1 MSVFKRL
8 LCVLLTLVILVNIP
22 GTVPKAEA
30 VAAVDDAAIL
40 SLALLFTTW
49 AGVTFASSSDAV
61 AVMNQYLGA
70 KPTVRASLTGV
81 ITKGLLVEGTKLLLT
96 HDVKAAYEGFVS
108 GIFDFYRTYA
118 DSLSGVVEDGL
129 TAGASFSIP
138 YFSAS
143 LSDLYNLG
151 PSLCVYPVTSTF
163 YGSISATVNGAL
175 KTSACSFKND
185 SSVLSFGGL
194 NRSINLTSNA
204 TSYGSC
210 IAYDEVSKYASLYFC
225 YFNGSTQLYELAQY
239 CTSASIS
246 VKTAN
251 PTNTYDFE
259 RSATVD
265 GSQALSELGS
275 ISDDDTRSI
284 DIGAV
289 PGVVS
294 SGLAGA
300 TTAPGL
306 TPEEWVEILRKAV
319 GGTISVPIPTTP
331 PTEVTEATEPSETTP
346 TIVTPDILEG
356 MFGGLKGWL
365 ESILAAILAAIQAIP
380 EKIDAFQE
388 SLTTWWSNTIADI
401 KSWID
406 IKFQSIADWWTTF
419 WADTIST
426 VKALGLTITEFFT
439 VTFPAWIT
447 DVKAWALAL
456 PKTITDAIVVALAA
470 AFVPAAGYWDA
481 KIAAC
486 MAAFPLF
493 NSIITTGRGLGGF
506 FSGLGSRPP
515 VIYIDLGNSASW
527 AIGGTQKFLDLTW
540 YAQYKPTVDTILS
553 GFLWLLFAWRFF
565 LRLPGLLRGEGGT
578 IDRLGTYFDSKNT
591 KDGK

>member
-1 MSVFKRL
+1 MSVLKRL

-30 VAAVDDAAIL
+30 VTPGVVAGTVAIGATAVVAAMLSGLGVKPGSDASAWDNLVSQVENHLTGLGYIVDGAIKVASFKPTDDPEKLKAAIAQDIVGLTAQWL
-40 SLALLFTTW
+40 SDEDIVQRNPSIAVVENSFTYGGITFNITSSAPVSAFPFQAKANTSYRPYW
-49 AGVTFASSSDAV
+49 LHIAFYSTDEIKVDRSTVSLCGIRNGFYIYVCGETLGRSDSSYGLPILNQGNDYYATSIAAFLGSAGGVVTKSDLDVSSVPANFTDIPAAYPSWVSSGVADAGVT
-61 AVMNQYLGA
+61 YL
-70 KPTVRASLTGV
+70 P
-81 ITKGLLVEGTKLLLT
+81 
-96 HDVKAAYEGFVS
+96 
-108 GIFDFYRTYA
+108 
-118 DSLSGVVEDGL
+118 
-129 TAGASFSIP
+129 
-138 YFSAS
+138 
-143 LSDLYNLG
+143 
-151 PSLCVYPVTSTF
+151 
-163 YGSISATVNGAL
+163 
-175 KTSACSFKND
+175 
-185 SSVLSFGGL
+185 
-194 NRSINLTSNA
+194 
-204 TSYGSC
+204 
-210 IAYDEVSKYASLYFC
+210 
-225 YFNGSTQLYELAQY
+225 
-239 CTSASIS
+239 IS
-246 VKTAN
+246 VT
-251 PTNTYDFE
+251 
-259 RSATVD
+259 
-265 GSQALSELGS
+265 L
-275 ISDDDTRSI
+275 
-284 DIGAV
+284 
-289 PGVVS
+289 PG
-294 SGLAGA
+294 
-300 TTAPGL
+300 
-306 TPEEWVEILRKAV
+306 
-319 GGTISVPIPTTP
+319 SVPIPTTP
-331 PTEVTEATEPSETTP
+331 PTEATEATEPSETAP

-406 IKFQSIADWWTTF
+406 IKIQSIADWWTTF
-419 WADTIST
+419 WADTIAT

-456 PKTITDAIVVALAA
+456 PKTITDAIAVALAA

-493 NSIITTGRGLGGF
+493 NSIITTGHGLGGF

>member
-1 MSVFKRL
+1 MTKSDLDVSSVPANF
-8 LCVLLTLVILVNIP
+8 TDIP
-22 GTVPKAEA
+22 
-30 VAAVDDAAIL
+30 
-40 SLALLFTTW
+40 
-49 AGVTFASSSDAV
+49 
-61 AVMNQYLGA
+61 
-70 KPTVRASLTGV
+70 
-81 ITKGLLVEGTKLLLT
+81 
-96 HDVKAAYEGFVS
+96 AAY
-108 GIFDFYRTYA
+108 
-118 DSLSGVVEDGL
+118 
-129 TAGASFSIP
+129 
-138 YFSAS
+138 
-143 LSDLYNLG
+143 
-151 PSLCVYPVTSTF
+151 PSW
-163 YGSISATVNGAL
+163 
-175 KTSACSFKND
+175 
-185 SSVLSFGGL
+185 
-194 NRSINLTSNA
+194 
-204 TSYGSC
+204 
-210 IAYDEVSKYASLYFC
+210 
-225 YFNGSTQLYELAQY
+225 
-239 CTSASIS
+239 
-246 VKTAN
+246 
-251 PTNTYDFE
+251 
-259 RSATVD
+259 
-265 GSQALSELGS
+265 
-275 ISDDDTRSI
+275 
-284 DIGAV
+284 
-289 PGVVS
+289 VS
-294 SGLAGA
+294 SGVADAGVIYLPISV
-300 TTAPGL
+300 TLPG
-306 TPEEWVEILRKAV
+306 
-319 GGTISVPIPTTP
+319 SVPIPTTP
-331 PTEVTEATEPSETTP
+331 PTEATEATEPSETTP

-406 IKFQSIADWWTTF
+406 IKIQSIADWWTTF
-419 WADTIST
+419 WADTIAT

-456 PKTITDAIVVALAA
+456 PKTITDAIAVALAA

-486 MAAFPLF
+486 VAAFPLF

>member
-1 MSVFKRL
+1 MSVLKRL

-30 VAAVDDAAIL
+30 VTPGVVAGTVAIGATAVVAAMLSGLGVKPGSDASAWDNLVSQVENHLTGLGYIVDGAIKVASFKPTDDPEKLKAAIAQDIVGLTAQWL
-40 SLALLFTTW
+40 SDEDIVQRNPSIAVVENSFTYGGITFNITSSAPVSAFPFQALAKSSRPYWRQIAFYSTDEIKVDRSTVSLRGIRNGFYIYVCGETLGTSKTSYGLPILNQGNDYYATSIAAFLGSAGGVVTKSDLDVSSVPANFTDIPAAYPSW
-49 AGVTFASSSDAV
+49 VSSGVADAGVT
-61 AVMNQYLGA
+61 YL
-70 KPTVRASLTGV
+70 P
-81 ITKGLLVEGTKLLLT
+81 
-96 HDVKAAYEGFVS
+96 
-108 GIFDFYRTYA
+108 
-118 DSLSGVVEDGL
+118 
-129 TAGASFSIP
+129 
-138 YFSAS
+138 
-143 LSDLYNLG
+143 
-151 PSLCVYPVTSTF
+151 
-163 YGSISATVNGAL
+163 
-175 KTSACSFKND
+175 
-185 SSVLSFGGL
+185 
-194 NRSINLTSNA
+194 
-204 TSYGSC
+204 
-210 IAYDEVSKYASLYFC
+210 
-225 YFNGSTQLYELAQY
+225 
-239 CTSASIS
+239 IS
-246 VKTAN
+246 VT
-251 PTNTYDFE
+251 
-259 RSATVD
+259 
-265 GSQALSELGS
+265 L
-275 ISDDDTRSI
+275 
-284 DIGAV
+284 
-289 PGVVS
+289 PG
-294 SGLAGA
+294 
-300 TTAPGL
+300 
-306 TPEEWVEILRKAV
+306 
-319 GGTISVPIPTTP
+319 SVPIPTTP
-331 PTEVTEATEPSETTP
+331 PTEATEATEPSETAP

-406 IKFQSIADWWTTF
+406 IKIQSIADWWTTF
-419 WADTIST
+419 WADTIAT

-456 PKTITDAIVVALAA
+456 PKTITDAIAVALAA

-493 NSIITTGRGLGGF
+493 NSIITTGHGLGGF

-515 VIYIDLGNSASW
+515 VIYIDLGNSASL

>member
-30 VAAVDDAAIL
+30 VAPGVVAGTVAIGATAVVAAMLSGLGIKPGSDSSAWDNLVSQVENHLTGLGYIVDGAIKVASFKPTDDPEKLKAAIAQDIVGLTAQWL
-40 SLALLFTTW
+40 SDEDIVQRNPSIAVVENSFTYGGITFNITSSAPVSAFPFQVLANSSRPYWLHIAFYSTDEIKVDRSTVSLRGIRNGFYIYDCGETLGTSKTSYGLPILKKGNDNYATSIAAFLGSAGGVVTKSDLDVSSVPANFTDIPAAYPSW
-49 AGVTFASSSDAV
+49 VSSGVADAGVT
-61 AVMNQYLGA
+61 YL
-70 KPTVRASLTGV
+70 P
-81 ITKGLLVEGTKLLLT
+81 
-96 HDVKAAYEGFVS
+96 
-108 GIFDFYRTYA
+108 
-118 DSLSGVVEDGL
+118 
-129 TAGASFSIP
+129 
-138 YFSAS
+138 
-143 LSDLYNLG
+143 
-151 PSLCVYPVTSTF
+151 
-163 YGSISATVNGAL
+163 
-175 KTSACSFKND
+175 
-185 SSVLSFGGL
+185 
-194 NRSINLTSNA
+194 
-204 TSYGSC
+204 
-210 IAYDEVSKYASLYFC
+210 
-225 YFNGSTQLYELAQY
+225 
-239 CTSASIS
+239 IS
-246 VKTAN
+246 VT
-251 PTNTYDFE
+251 
-259 RSATVD
+259 
-265 GSQALSELGS
+265 L
-275 ISDDDTRSI
+275 
-284 DIGAV
+284 
-289 PGVVS
+289 PG
-294 SGLAGA
+294 
-300 TTAPGL
+300 
-306 TPEEWVEILRKAV
+306 
-319 GGTISVPIPTTP
+319 SVPIPTTP
-331 PTEVTEATEPSETTP
+331 PTEATEATEPSETTP
-346 TIVTPDILEG
+346 TIVTPDILNG
-356 MFGGLKGWL
+356 MFGGLMDWL
-365 ESILAAILAAIQAIP
+365 GSILAAILAAIQSIP

-388 SLTTWWSNTIADI
+388 ALTTWWTNTIADI

-406 IKFQSIADWWTTF
+406 IKIQSIADWWTTF
-419 WADTIST
+419 WADTIAT

-456 PKTITDAIVVALAA
+456 PKTIIDAIAVALAA
-470 AFVPAAGYWDA
+470 AFVPAAGYWDT

-527 AIGGTQKFLDLTW
+527 VIGGTQKFLDLTW

>member
-1 MSVFKRL
+1 MSVLKRL

-22 GTVPKAEA
+22 GTVPKVEA
-30 VAAVDDAAIL
+30 VTPGVVAGTVAIGATAVVAAMLSGLGVKPGSDASAWDNLVSQVENHLTGLGYIVDGAIKVASFKPTDDPEKLKAAIAQDIVGLTAQWLSDEDIVQRNPSIAVVENSFTYGGITFNITSSAPVSAFPFQTKANTSYRPYWLHIAFYSTDEIAVDRSTVSLRGIRNGLYIYVCGETLGRSDSSYGLPILNQGNDYYATSIAAFL
-40 SLALLFTTW
+40 GSAGGVVTKSDLDVSSVPANFTDIPAAYPSW
-49 AGVTFASSSDAV
+49 VSSGVADAGVT
-61 AVMNQYLGA
+61 YL
-70 KPTVRASLTGV
+70 P
-81 ITKGLLVEGTKLLLT
+81 
-96 HDVKAAYEGFVS
+96 
-108 GIFDFYRTYA
+108 
-118 DSLSGVVEDGL
+118 
-129 TAGASFSIP
+129 
-138 YFSAS
+138 
-143 LSDLYNLG
+143 
-151 PSLCVYPVTSTF
+151 
-163 YGSISATVNGAL
+163 
-175 KTSACSFKND
+175 
-185 SSVLSFGGL
+185 
-194 NRSINLTSNA
+194 
-204 TSYGSC
+204 
-210 IAYDEVSKYASLYFC
+210 
-225 YFNGSTQLYELAQY
+225 
-239 CTSASIS
+239 IS
-246 VKTAN
+246 VT
-251 PTNTYDFE
+251 
-259 RSATVD
+259 
-265 GSQALSELGS
+265 L
-275 ISDDDTRSI
+275 
-284 DIGAV
+284 
-289 PGVVS
+289 PG
-294 SGLAGA
+294 
-300 TTAPGL
+300 
-306 TPEEWVEILRKAV
+306 
-319 GGTISVPIPTTP
+319 SVPIPTTP
-331 PTEVTEATEPSETTP
+331 PTEATEATEPSETTP

-406 IKFQSIADWWTTF
+406 IKIQSIADWWTTF
-419 WADTIST
+419 WADTIAT

-456 PKTITDAIVVALAA
+456 PKTITDAIAVALAA

-493 NSIITTGRGLGGF
+493 NSIITTGHGLGGF

>member
-1 MSVFKRL
+1 MSVLKRL

-30 VAAVDDAAIL
+30 VTPGVVAGTVAIGATAVVAAMLSGLGVKPGSDASAWDNLVSQVENHLTGLGYIVDGAIKVASFKPTDDPEKLKAAIAQDIVGLTAQWL
-40 SLALLFTTW
+40 SDTNVVADNYRITEVTSQYVTIDGWDFEVVCSGPYYLFNFQYLFGSKKEYRYMTGVCSSERVVLRYTHDGNPGVLSHNGSDGCYWVTNGNYSSVPLSKKPFGVPFVEGFDKAAITSLVASLLSNVDSDSNANYVDVSSVPANFTDIPAAYPSW
-49 AGVTFASSSDAV
+49 VSSGVADAGVT
-61 AVMNQYLGA
+61 YL
-70 KPTVRASLTGV
+70 P
-81 ITKGLLVEGTKLLLT
+81 
-96 HDVKAAYEGFVS
+96 
-108 GIFDFYRTYA
+108 
-118 DSLSGVVEDGL
+118 
-129 TAGASFSIP
+129 
-138 YFSAS
+138 
-143 LSDLYNLG
+143 
-151 PSLCVYPVTSTF
+151 
-163 YGSISATVNGAL
+163 
-175 KTSACSFKND
+175 
-185 SSVLSFGGL
+185 
-194 NRSINLTSNA
+194 
-204 TSYGSC
+204 
-210 IAYDEVSKYASLYFC
+210 
-225 YFNGSTQLYELAQY
+225 
-239 CTSASIS
+239 IS
-246 VKTAN
+246 VT
-251 PTNTYDFE
+251 
-259 RSATVD
+259 
-265 GSQALSELGS
+265 L
-275 ISDDDTRSI
+275 
-284 DIGAV
+284 
-289 PGVVS
+289 PG
-294 SGLAGA
+294 
-300 TTAPGL
+300 
-306 TPEEWVEILRKAV
+306 
-319 GGTISVPIPTTP
+319 SVPIPTTP
-331 PTEVTEATEPSETTP
+331 PTEATEATEPSETAP

-406 IKFQSIADWWTTF
+406 IKIQSIADWWTTF
-419 WADTIST
+419 WADTIAT

-456 PKTITDAIVVALAA
+456 PKTITDAIAVALAA